1 MRNLTT
7 PIIETNTAN
16 QVQITGFVDNREEG
30 RVEIHYMLLLEDG
43 TPYKRNIVQVSGD
56 DIAAFYASIGV
67 DFESQVKE
75 QLYLKVMENI

>member
-16 QVQITGFVDNREEG
+16 QIQVTGFVDNREDG

-43 TPYKRNIVQVSGD
+43 TPYKRNVVQFSGE
-56 DIAAFYASIGV
+56 DINDFYASIGV

-75 QLYLKVMENI
+75 KLYAKVMENI